1 MDLDLMADTAADRSD
16 GEVLRWFDELRVPL
30 RRYLICS
37 GASATDA
44 DDAVQESF
52 LRLHRHL
59 ESKGDR
65 SNLYG
70 WVFQVARNYL
80 RDERKSARRQ
90 RTVGVDGAFT
100 APDPRSGPEKNL
112 LDAERG
118 RLLRAAIEKLP
129 DQQRESMLLRAS
141 GLRYREI
148 AEVLGVSTA
157 GVGSLVQRAMARLS
171 EELS

>member
-1 MDLDLMADTAADRSD
+1 MADKEAN
-16 GEVLRWFDELRVPL
+16 WFDELRVPL

-59 ESKGDR
+59 GSEGDR

-90 RTVGVDGAFT
+90 KTVAVDGAL
-100 APDPRSGPEKNL
+100 AAADPRSGPEKNL

-118 RLLRAAIEKLP
+118 RLLRAAIDKLP
-129 DQQRESMLLRAS
+129 DQQRECMLLRAS

-148 AEVLGVSTA
+148 AEVLVVSTA
-157 GVGSLVQRAMARLS
+157 GVGSLVQRAMGRLS